1 MRRKLL
7 NLKTFD
13 IGVADDARPDDL
25 DRVMGGAMSTGHLHV
40 HLADGSAEGHV
51 SVLFVHVNSIG
62 TGEVTKHDA
71 IVPDCARLLLEDF
84 ASGDDFTLNLANLML
99 SLHVVPELRP
109 GEDGISLE
117 NTHSVEL
124 GIGVLLRSEG
134 SSDDKELFQ
143 LKEKASEH
151 IRVRNTA

>member
-1 MRRKLL
+1 
-7 NLKTFD
+7 
-13 IGVADDARPDDL
+13 
-25 DRVMGGAMSTGHLHV
+25 
-40 HLADGSAEGHV
+40 
-51 SVLFVHVNSIG
+51 
-62 TGEVTKHDA
+62 
-71 IVPDCARLLLEDF
+71 
-84 ASGDDFTLNLANLML
+84 ML